1 MKEVNTLYKE
11 IFETIIEG
19 TEKVLGR
26 KVENLQAMCENFE
39 KDKNLQ
45 KTSVGAEAITML
57 ASMHD
62 VQLDVSTADGLAD
75 HIKHVM
81 FVILAKSLIIGD
93 PVTAHAVFSDI
104 QQNGFSNSA
113 LFEVA
118 TDTISS
124 GMVVDMDDEES
135 VEAFFT
141 GGLLS
146 IFGDKI
152 PAIVGDTYWLN
163 ELFIFTLITEQKL
176 GKKAIFAVSMANLAL
191 AQKIFTK
198 NIVTF
203 LNDYLLNVSE
213 EELQKIF
220 VSFFGEK

>member
-1 MKEVNTLYKE
+1 MKEVNDLYKE
-11 IFETIIEG
+11 IFETILEG
-19 TEKVLGR
+19 SERVLGR
-26 KVENLQAMCENFE
+26 KVENLQAMFNTFE

-62 VQLDVSTADGLAD
+62 VQLDVTTADGLAD
-75 HIKHVM
+75 HVKHVM
-81 FVILAKSLIIGD
+81 FILLAKSLIVGD
-93 PVTAHAVFSDI
+93 AVTAHAVFSDI

-118 TDTISS
+118 TDTIAS
-124 GMVVDMDDEES
+124 GLVVDMDDDDS

-141 GGLLS
+141 GGMLS
-146 IFGDKI
+146 IFGDNI
-152 PAIVGDTYWLN
+152 PALVGGTYWLN
-163 ELFIFTLITEQKL
+163 EMFLFSMFVERML
-176 GKKAIFAVSMANLAL
+176 GKKTIFAVSMANMTL

-203 LNDYLLNVSE
+203 LNDYLINVSE
-213 EELQKIF
+213 EEVQKLF